1 MTSIGITRPHGL
13 TGRHVLFILLGFFGS
28 IATADGLL
36 VWSALST
43 WSGTEATNAY
53 RAGQLYN
60 GELAHARA
68 QAALGWQVES
78 TVQRNADD
86 LASIRVTIADRKT
99 EPVTA
104 VRVTGTLQRPTDKR
118 ADHPFEL
125 VPTEPGT
132 YVADVSGL
140 PAGQWDLSVDVNHGV
155 DRLYRR
161 ITRVVLR

>member
-1 MTSIGITRPHGL
+1 MSSIGITRPQGL

-68 QAALGWQVES
+68 QAALGWHVES
-78 TVQRNADD
+78 TVERMADG
-86 LASIRVTIADRKT
+86 LATVRVTIADPKR

-125 VPTEPGT
+125 VATAPGT
-132 YVADVSGL
+132 YVAEVSGL
-140 PAGQWDLSVDVNHGV
+140 PAGQWDLSIDVNQGANRV
-155 DRLYRR
+155 YRR